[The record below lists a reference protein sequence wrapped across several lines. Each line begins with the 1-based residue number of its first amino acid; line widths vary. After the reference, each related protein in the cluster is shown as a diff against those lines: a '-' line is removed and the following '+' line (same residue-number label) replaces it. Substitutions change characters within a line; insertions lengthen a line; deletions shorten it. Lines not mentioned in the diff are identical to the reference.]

1 MVRTRARENAFL
13 LLFQTSFNGADVS
26 DILSANAEVGEIET
40 DEFCEKLINGVLG
53 NKDEIDAVIEKH
65 LKNWKKE
72 RLSKTALTV
81 LRLAVYEMRFCDDVD
96 DGVAISQ
103 GVELMKKY
111 DEEKGAFFVNG
122 ILGSISRDGDE

>member
-1 MVRTRARENAFL
+1 MVRTKARENAFL
-13 LLFQTSFNGADVS
+13 LLFQSSFDGADIS

-40 DEFCEKLINGVLG
+40 DEFCEKLISGVTD
-53 NKDEIDAVIEKH
+53 NKDEIDAVMEKH

-81 LRLAVYEMRFCDDVD
+81 LRMAIYEMYFCDDVD
-96 DGVAISQ
+96 DAVAISQ

-111 DEEKGAFFVNG
+111 DDEKGASFVNG
-122 ILGSISRDGDE
+122 ILGSVSRDKNE

>member
-53 NKDEIDAVIEKH
+53 NKDEIDAVIET
-65 LKNWKKE
+65 LRS
-72 RLSKTALTV
+72 RLDDNGYTEATITRQDAG
-81 LRLAVYEMRFCDDVD
+81 LRVEIP
-96 DGVAISQ
+96 AIDNP
-103 GVELMKKY
+103 
-111 DEEKGAFFVNG
+111 DEVMNLIAFSMGQIDFF
-122 ILGSISRDGDE
+122 SHR